1 MEFDAIVADIT
12 SNHSH
17 ILMITSHACIFT
29 YDNMADYSKLK
40 VNELK
45 EELKARGISFAGLK
59 LKQNFID
66 KLLKADAVGQ
76 TNALGALVVP
86 VGGAENHEVD
96 EQDLSTNAQD
106 VQSRDEPAQNADA
119 TPSQPVTHDSIVK
132 NESAVYPESGKDEN
146 EVTPEEAKAKLQ
158 SAAVNAPED
167 GTKEPI
173 LRDGTIAAPALGE
186 PRPAAPEVGKPGP
199 TSAPAGDGPGSQTA
213 PVETLETLPP
223 SSAAS
228 TPHVPVQE
236 MIEDSRKRKRRSVT
250 PPPSAAD
257 VAQKK
262 AKASDGS
269 PLITR
274 SVDTMVEDEEG
285 VAPDLAVEGIVM
297 EAKSEPSALERMQE
311 ATDTPEIVREGDGVP
326 EGEQSASV
334 HATSTVSPEG
344 NRTEEPMA
352 EPLPKPLQS
361 PEKQSIQNGPGT
373 SLFAGLKKKDPS
385 LPLISPPSKSR
396 GLGIVSNQSTLLD
409 LDSEERAIAPALHPA
424 TSSLYMRNFKRPLHL
439 STFRAHLAKIAR
451 GPTLSS
457 GNDEDPIVSYF
468 LDSIRTHAL
477 VSFKSI
483 SAASRVRSA
492 LHDTRYPDEK
502 TRDPLWIDFIPDD
515 KVQSWIDIETKSAGH
530 GTAQRW
536 EVVYE
541 DGAGG
546 VEAVLQEVGA
556 GGGPRRPSTV
566 LQRQSSMSGVQRQPS
581 MSDVQRPSPIAG
593 VHPDRL
599 PLVPQNRT
607 DARNELREEP
617 RRVSQPE
624 ISGTGFQALDELFS
638 FTTAKPK
645 LYYKPVSQKVAD
657 RRMDAIKDLRVG
669 HADMGKSGDED
680 MKRYSFEMYRGQEE
694 WVDKGPEFGYGR
706 RGVERMRGGA
716 PTRGAYRGGGSGG
729 RGGFRDR
736 DRDDAWRG
744 PRR

>member
-1 MEFDAIVADIT
+1 
-12 SNHSH
+12 
-17 ILMITSHACIFT
+17 
-29 YDNMADYSKLK
+29 MADYSKLK

-45 EELKARGISFAGLK
+45 EELKARGIPVAGLK

-66 KLLKADAVGQ
+66 KLLEADAVGQ
-76 TNALGALVVP
+76 TNALGALVAP
-86 VGGAENHEVD
+86 VGGAENHEAD

-106 VQSRDEPAQNADA
+106 VQSRDEPAQDADT
-119 TPSQPVTHDSIVK
+119 TPSQSATQGSIVK

-146 EVTPEEAKAKLQ
+146 EVSPEEAKAKLQ
-158 SAAVNAPED
+158 SATVNASKD
-167 GTKEPI
+167 GTEEPI
-173 LRDGTIAAPALGE
+173 LRDGTIAAPELGE
-186 PRPAAPEVGKPGP
+186 PRPTASEVDRKLGP
-199 TSAPAGDGPGSQTA
+199 TSAPASDGLGSQTA
-213 PVETLETLPP
+213 PMETLETLPP

-236 MIEDSRKRKRRSVT
+236 MIEDSRKRKRRSLT

-257 VAQKK
+257 IAQKR

-269 PLITR
+269 PLITK

-285 VAPDLAVEGIVM
+285 VAPDLAVEGIVK
-297 EAKSEPSALERMQE
+297 EAKSEPSTLERMQE
-311 ATDTPEIVREGDGVP
+311 ATDTPEIVRKGDGVP
-326 EGEQSASV
+326 GGEHSAKV
-334 HATSTVSPEG
+334 HPTPTVSPEG

-352 EPLPKPLQS
+352 EALPKPLQS
-361 PEKQSIQNGPGT
+361 PEKQSIQSGPGT
-373 SLFAGLKKKDPS
+373 SLFAGPKKKDPS

-396 GLGIVSNQSTLLD
+396 GLGTASNPSTLLD
-409 LDSEERAIAPALHPA
+409 LDAEERAIAPALHPA

-439 STFRAHLAKIAR
+439 PTFRAHLAKIAR
-451 GPTLSS
+451 GPTMSS

-502 TRDPLWIDFIPDD
+502 ARDPLWVDFIPDD

-530 GTAQRW
+530 GTAQKW

-566 LQRQSSMSGVQRQPS
+566 LRRQSSMSGVQRQPS
-581 MSDVQRPSPIAG
+581 MSDVQRPSSNAG

-599 PLVPQNRT
+599 PLVPQDRT
-607 DARNELREEP
+607 DARNELREEAP
-617 RRVSQPE
+617 RVSQPE
-624 ISGTGFQALDELFS
+624 ISGAGFRALDELFS

-716 PTRGAYRGGGSGG
+716 PTRGGYRGGGGGG

-736 DRDDAWRG
+736 DRDDVWRG

>member
-1 MEFDAIVADIT
+1 
-12 SNHSH
+12 
-17 ILMITSHACIFT
+17 
-29 YDNMADYSKLK
+29 MADYSKLK

-45 EELKARGISFAGLK
+45 EELKARGIPFAGLK

-66 KLLKADAVGQ
+66 KLLEADAVGQ
-76 TNALGALVVP
+76 TNALGALVAP
-86 VGGAENHEVD
+86 VGGAENHEAD
-96 EQDLSTNAQD
+96 QQDLSTNAQD
-106 VQSRDEPAQNADA
+106 VQSRDEPAQDADA
-119 TPSQPVTHDSIVK
+119 TPSQPATQDSITK
-132 NESAVYPESGKDEN
+132 NESAVYPESGKDGN
-146 EVTPEEAKAKLQ
+146 EATPEEAKAELQ
-158 SAAVNAPED
+158 TAAVNAPED

-173 LRDGTIAAPALGE
+173 LRDGPITAPALGE
-186 PRPAAPEVGKPGP
+186 PRPAALEAGRKPGP
-199 TSAPAGDGPGSQTA
+199 TSAPAGDGAGSQTA

-223 SSAAS
+223 FSAAS

-257 VAQKK
+257 VAQKR

-269 PLITR
+269 PLITK
-274 SVDTMVEDEEG
+274 SVDTMAEDEEG
-285 VAPDLAVEGIVM
+285 VAPDLAVEGIVK

-311 ATDTPEIVREGDGVP
+311 ATGTPEIVREGDEVP
-326 EGEQSASV
+326 GGEQSANV
-334 HATSTVSPEG
+334 HATSTLSPEG
-344 NRTEEPMA
+344 NRTEGPMA

-373 SLFAGLKKKDPS
+373 SLFADLKTKDPS
-385 LPLISPPSKSR
+385 LPFISPPSKSR
-396 GLGIVSNQSTLLD
+396 GLGTVSNQSTLLD
-409 LDSEERAIAPALHPA
+409 LDAEERAIAPALHPA

-439 STFRAHLAKIAR
+439 PTLRAHLTKIAR

-457 GNDEDPIVSYF
+457 GNDEDPIISYF

-515 KVQSWIDIETKSAGH
+515 KVQSWIDIETESAGH

-546 VEAVLQEVGA
+546 VEAVLQEVGT

-566 LQRQSSMSGVQRQPS
+566 SQRQSSMSGVQRQPS
-581 MSDVQRPSPIAG
+581 MSDVQRPSPIVG

-599 PLVPQNRT
+599 PLVPQGRT

-617 RRVSQPE
+617 GRVSQPE
-624 ISGTGFQALDELFS
+624 ISGTGFRALDELFS

-716 PTRGAYRGGGSGG
+716 PMRGGYRGGG

-736 DRDDAWRG
+736 DRDDTWRG
-744 PRR
+744 LRR